1 MQEKDAKNKKRSITL
16 NLDGQTIEALK
27 QLADTCGYD
36 SISGS
41 IRILV
46 KKYADK
52 ELNLIKD

>member
-1 MQEKDAKNKKRSITL
+1 MQDKNAENKKRSITL
-16 NLDGQTIEALK
+16 NLDGLTIDKLK
-27 QLADTCGYD
+27 ELADSCGYD

-52 ELNLIKD
+52 ELKLIRD